1 MFLSPAVR
9 ITDPNKPF
17 YSLWHSGIT
26 DLRVA
31 RTGNGEIAVKPDIER
46 YMTAHGKKNEHG
58 GYGEY
63 PAKEL
68 KAATEWVR
76 NPLVQEDLAEAAE

>member
-9 ITDPNKPF
+9 ITDPTSRSTACGIAG
-17 YSLWHSGIT
+17 SLICGWP
-26 DLRVA
+26 A
-31 RTGNGEIAVKPDIER
+31 PPTGSAVEPDIER
-46 YMTAHGKKNEHG
+46 YMTAHSKKDEHG

-68 KAATEWVR
+68 KAVIE
-76 NPLVQEDLAEAAE
+76 